1 MTQQKVTKSEAEW
14 RSALTPE
21 QYHVLREAGTER
33 AFTGAY
39 WDEHRPGT
47 YRCAGCDAVLFQSD
61 TKFESGSGWPS
72 FYQPAESD
80 AVELE
85 TDRSYGM
92 TRTEVHC
99 ARCGGHLDHVFED
112 AYDQPGGLRYC
123 INSASLTLDPSAV
136 EPMEQV

>member
-92 TRTEVHC
+92 TRTEVRC
-99 ARCGGHLDHVFED
+99 ARCGGHLGHVFED